1 MTITLAEAT
10 RRCPLI
16 AILRGVRPDEVV
28 AIATALVDAG
38 FATIEVPL
46 NSPDPFASIAA
57 LSAHFG
63 DRALIGAGTVLTAAQ
78 AEAAAEAG
86 ARLLLAPNFDVAM
99 VSKARALGVA
109 VMPGV
114 ATASEAF
121 AALAAGADALK
132 LFPARE
138 LGAGTVA
145 AWSAVLPAGTAIYAV
160 GGVDESGFAPF
171 VKAGVTGFGLGSSLY
186 RPGDDAATVGE
197 RGARAVT
204 AWHAMESKA

>member
-1 MTITLAEAT
+1 MSITLAEAT

-28 AIATALVDAG
+28 EIAGALIDAG

-46 NSPDPFASIAA
+46 NSPDPLASIAA
-57 LSAHFG
+57 LAAHFG
-63 DRALIGAGTVLTAAQ
+63 DRVLIGAGTVLTAAQ

-86 ARLLLAPNFDVAM
+86 ARLLLAPNYDAAV
-99 VSKARALGVA
+99 VARAKALGGA
-109 VMPGV
+109 AMPGV

-171 VKAGVTGFGLGSSLY
+171 VKAGVTGFGLGSSVY
-186 RPGDDAATVGE
+186 RPGDDAVTVGA

-204 AWHAMESKA
+204 AWREGKA